1 VQLYGGCVLA
11 EYKNFCVLGTSQ
23 LRYAFGAVVTPGMEL
38 PIGLVVK
45 ESGLRLPRTR
55 LVDPHAAI
63 RSIRRG
69 KRMPPVL
76 WWKKKKL
83 RNKIMGSTTAPI
95 FPRKAAP
102 VSPAI
107 PRSLKVF

>member
-1 VQLYGGCVLA
+1 MHFVDGQGEEFHML
-11 EYKNFCVLGTSQ
+11 E

-45 ESGLRLPRTR
+45 ESGLRLPRTG

-83 RNKIMGSTTAPI
+83 RNKIMGSTAAPI

-107 PRSLKVF
+107 QSSLKVF